1 VALSTAG
8 SIRRRTPKRDLRL
21 LYGHGME
28 RQHVSR
34 FRTLLREL
42 RQRYE
47 FVTLAEA
54 VDLAS
59 SPRIPEGRYLAFS
72 FDDGFRDNYE
82 LVAPAL
88 LDAGARCCF
97 FVATNFIDCD
107 DEYRRWFL
115 TDRVCADLSKR
126 PMTWAMLGELADAGF
141 EVGAHTVDHLD
152 LGKAPLAE
160 AEGQMRAS
168 KKDIETRLGREC
180 KWFAWPYGRAQHMP
194 PAVLQMAIGLFDGV
208 FSAER
213 STTLRSPHS
222 LVFNRDHFE
231 PGWPRS
237 HVRFF
242 LSRAIRVVPAAGPA
256 G

>member
-1 VALSTAG
+1 
-8 SIRRRTPKRDLRL
+8 
-21 LYGHGME
+21 
-28 RQHVSR
+28 
-34 FRTLLREL
+34 LREL
-42 RQRYE
+42 RERYE

-59 SPRIPEGRYLAFS
+59 SDRIPDGRYLAFS

-88 LDAGARCCF
+88 LDVGARCCF
-97 FVATNFIDCD
+97 FAATNFIDCD
-107 DEYRRWFL
+107 EEYRQWFL
-115 TDRVCADLSKR
+115 KERVRADPSKQS
-126 PMTWAMLGELADAGF
+126 MTWAMLRELADAGF

-152 LGKAPLAE
+152 LGSVPFAE

-168 KKDIETRLGREC
+168 KNEIETRLGRQC

-194 PAVLQMAIGLFDGV
+194 PAVLQLAVGLFDGV

-213 STTLRSPHS
+213 SNSLRSADG

-242 LSRAIRVVPAAGPA
+242 LSKSIRLASTAGAAG
-256 G
+256 